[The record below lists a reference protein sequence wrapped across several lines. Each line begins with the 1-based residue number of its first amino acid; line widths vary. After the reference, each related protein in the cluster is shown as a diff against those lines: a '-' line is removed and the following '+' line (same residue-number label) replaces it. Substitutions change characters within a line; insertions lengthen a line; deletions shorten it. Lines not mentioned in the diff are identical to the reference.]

1 MRRAEE
7 RNGFTGR
14 LLFFAVLAVAGEA
27 AAGGPDVG
35 VSTAAP
41 KAVITSRSV
50 RVLDKGGRVEFTG
63 DVKLTRGDDFL
74 STDRLVTEEATNV
87 SRATGHVYF
96 RQENAGEGV
105 RWEAWGE
112 RGVYDS
118 EVASGTLWGNSP
130 PARAR
135 RTPLGPGATPGGKVD
150 LEAPEISFARVAV
163 STAPGSRALGR
174 ARAAGGVY
182 VKSAE
187 DVPIPRV
194 TEMWSDRAD
203 YDGPADRFRL
213 EGAFRPW
220 PGLPPP
226 GDPPARLDRPY
237 ARQVQGSERRQLRGE
252 IINFHPAAR
261 RLVVE
266 RAVRAQ
272 ILFDSS
278 KSANGAGSEIKGKER
293 KTGVPAR

>member
-1 MRRAEE
+1 M
-7 RNGFTGR
+7 G
-14 LLFFAVLAVAGEA
+14 LAVGGA
-27 AAGGPDVG
+27 AAEGDVVG
-35 VSTAAP
+35 STAAP

-50 RVLDKGGRVEFTG
+50 RVLDKGRRVEFTG
-63 DVKLTRGDDFL
+63 EVALTRGDDFL

-96 RQENAGEGV
+96 RQENAGEAV
-105 RWEAWGE
+105 RWEAWGDQ
-112 RGVYDS
+112 GVYDA
-118 EVASGTLWGNSP
+118 EVASGTLWGNGR

-135 RTPLGPGATPGGKVD
+135 RTPLGPGGAPGGTVD
-150 LEAPEISFARVAV
+150 LVAPEISFARVLV
-163 STAPGSRALGR
+163 STAPGARALGR
-174 ARAAGGVY
+174 ALANGGVY

-187 DVPIPRV
+187 DGPVARV

-226 GDPPARLDRPY
+226 GAPPARLDRPY
-237 ARQVQGSERRQLRGE
+237 ARQVQGAERRQLRGE
-252 IINFHPAAR
+252 VIDFHPAAR

-272 ILFDSS
+272 ILFDPN
-278 KSANGAGSEIKGKER
+278 KSAKRAGSDSEGKER
-293 KTGVPAR
+293 KTVVPAR